1 MGVENLLL
9 KREDLSGFAMGG
21 NKPRQ
26 LEAILAEALAD
37 GADTLITTAAAQSNF
52 CQSTAAAA
60 AHLGLRCVLLLRG
73 SATDSLQG
81 NLLLDHVFGAEIEF
95 VNTDSPYDP
104 ILPARLAGISE
115 RLRAEGCSPYVIH
128 LTTGRTGPLGA
139 AGATGAASELVEQFR
154 DLQEAPDTLYLATGS
169 GLTASGI
176 ILGFKHLRL
185 ATRVV
190 GISVQQPASFL
201 GPLMVER
208 ANQAAAL
215 LGIPTR
221 IDESDFDL
229 DDGFIGPGYGQPSMA
244 SLDAIRL
251 AGRHAGVVLDPGY
264 SGKALAGLV
273 EHLRTGRLR
282 REDSVVFIHTG
293 GSPNLFFH
301 ADSVG
306 RTFPSAPRQSP
317 QAN

>member
-26 LEAILAEALAD
+26 LEPILAEALAD
-37 GADTLITTAAAQSNF
+37 GADALITTAAAQSNF
-52 CQSTAAAA
+52 CQTTAAAA

-73 SATDSLQG
+73 SGTDLLQG
-81 NLLLDHVFGAEIEF
+81 NLLLDHVFGAEVEF
-95 VNTDSPYDP
+95 VDTDSAYDP
-104 ILPARLAGISE
+104 ALPARLAGISE

-128 LTTGRTGPLGA
+128 LTAQTGPLGA
-139 AGATGAASELVEQFR
+139 AGATGAASELDEQFR
-154 DLQEAPDTLYLATGS
+154 AMREAPDTLYLATGS

-176 ILGFKHLRL
+176 VLGFKHLRL

-244 SLDAIRL
+244 SLDAIHL
-251 AGRHAGVVLDPGY
+251 AGRHAGMVLDPGY

-273 EHLRTGRLR
+273 EHLRTGRRR

-293 GSPNLFFH
+293 GSPNLFLH

-306 RTFPSAPRQSP
+306 RTFPSAPRRSP